1 MLPKRFIFTNM
12 LIQAGQFDTIT
23 KNDTSRRGKKISRKV
38 QIQTIKRSK
47 GRSCA
52 DGGGLKL
59 GRVLTANVNKS
70 APNGTELVP
79 GIFILHCNC
88 IVYVMFY
95 CICIKFLQYFHCVSI
110 VFVLHF
116 YSVSIVFVSG
126 GKCQ

>member
-1 MLPKRFIFTNM
+1 M

-59 GRVLTANVNKS
+59 ARVLTANVNKS

-88 IVYVMFY
+88 VVYVMFY
-95 CICIKFLQYFHCVSI
+95 CICITFLQYLYCICVIFLQCFYCICIWRQMSI
-110 VFVLHF
+110 NRGLM
-116 YSVSIVFVSG
+116 G
-126 GKCQ
+126 RN